1 MPFCEGWR
9 PVVYGT
15 PTLTQWP
22 VLFCF
27 PVSGVVSFCEGWRPV
42 VYGTPTLTEWPVPF
56 CFLFLVL
63 CHSVWVGV
71 PLFTGRQPSQNGQCH
86 FLFFLILALC
96 HSVWVGVPLL
106 TGHQPSQ
113 NGQRLLFF
121 CFSCFSPS
129 SCLISR
135 PSEKSRMRC
144 PDQGGR
150 ESWDWAEQKSLYEK
164 NSPHK
169 VGEESF
175 V

>member
-1 MPFCEGWR
+1 MQSHLAEASLQ
-9 PVVYGT
+9 T
-15 PTLTQWP
+15 PKKRRRWP
-22 VLFCF
+22 SCF
-27 PVSGVVSFCEGWRPV
+27 WC
-42 VYGTPTLTEWPVPF
+42 
-56 CFLFLVL
+56 CAIL
-63 CHSVWVGV
+63 CGLASRCSRDANPH
-71 PLFTGRQPSQNGQCH
+71 RMANAI

-96 HSVWVGVPLL
+96 HSVRVGVPLF

-121 CFSCFSPS
+121 GFSCFSPS

-150 ESWDWAEQKSLYEK
+150 ESWDWAEQKSLYKK

-169 VGEESF
+169 VGEETF
-175 V
+175 VRMGARWRKQSGSSPR